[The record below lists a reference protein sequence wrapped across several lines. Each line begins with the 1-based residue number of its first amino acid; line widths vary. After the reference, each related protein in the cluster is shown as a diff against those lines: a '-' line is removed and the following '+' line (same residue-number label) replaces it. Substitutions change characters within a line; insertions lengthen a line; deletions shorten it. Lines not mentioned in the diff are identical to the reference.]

1 MRTEVEAQQARQMS
15 WELQERELPLR
26 YLIHDHDTTFTDAFD
41 TVFESEGMEQ
51 DSPTV
56 MLLGLREGKLRYR
69 NTLGGII
76 RDYSRDAA

>member
-1 MRTEVEAQQARQMS
+1 
-15 WELQERELPLR
+15 
-26 YLIHDHDTTFTDAFD
+26 
-41 TVFESEGMEQ
+41 VFESEEMEQ